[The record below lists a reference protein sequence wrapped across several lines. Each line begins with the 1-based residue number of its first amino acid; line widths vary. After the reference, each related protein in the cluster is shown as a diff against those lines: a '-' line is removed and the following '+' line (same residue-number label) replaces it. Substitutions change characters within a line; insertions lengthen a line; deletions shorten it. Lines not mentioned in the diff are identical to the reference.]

1 MKPHSMFFDESY
13 SEHYYRKDTV
23 MDFVNESDC
32 LVVVGTA
39 LATTMAKNIVAILL
53 NKEIPVIEIN
63 LESAIDKGNNI
74 QVVEKSDT
82 ALPKL
87 FNEFYKLQRQGV

>member
-74 QVVEKSDT
+74 
-82 ALPKL
+82 
-87 FNEFYKLQRQGV
+87 